1 MKPPAPIKPKS
12 PAKPPSVPQDASSE
26 PAAPSPRP
34 ATSRAPSAASG
45 PAAAASAK
53 HRIDMRL
60 APATLQALDKLAA
73 EAQVTRTAMMERLVH
88 QAAGSP
94 VAQEEDAGRQEAAKT
109 VAAYESKRP
118 TVPRAGPARMLGG

>member
-1 MKPPAPIKPKS
+1 MKTPKQ
-12 PAKPPSVPQDASSE
+12 PTVPKAAKPPPQAGE
-26 PAAPSPRP
+26 TAPQPRP

-45 PAAAASAK
+45 PAAATEQR